1 MAESK
6 VSLRYANSLMDISME
21 NKSVEKVA
29 KDMELVLS
37 AIHSSGDLQRLLED
51 PVIRSEKKQS
61 ILKEIFEKK
70 ISEESMNFLKFI
82 VEKHREEFLGNIIEK
97 FLELRDEQLK
107 IINVDVKTAFEF
119 SEDQKVKLKD
129 RLEKIFD
136 KKARLNFSIDKE
148 IIGGFVAKV
157 NDTIFNASTK
167 HQLEQLKK
175 EFFKSSIQLN

>member
-6 VSLRYANSLMDISME
+6 VSLRYANSLMDMAVE
-21 NKSVEKVA
+21 NESVEQVS

-37 AIHSSGDLQRLLED
+37 AIHSSSDLRRLLKD
-51 PVIRSEKKQS
+51 PIIRFEKKQS
-61 ILKEIFEKK
+61 VLEEIFKK
-70 ISEESMNFLKFI
+70 RISEESMNFIRFI
-82 VEKHREEFLGNIIEK
+82 VDKHREELFGNIIEK
-97 FLELRDEQLK
+97 FLELRDEHSG

-119 SEDQKVKLKD
+119 SDDQKVKLKEK
-129 RLEKIFD
+129 LEKIFD
-136 KKARLNFSIDKE
+136 KKAKLNFGIDKE

>member
-1 MAESK
+1 MTESK
-6 VSLRYANSLMDISME
+6 VSLRYANSLMDISVE
-21 NKSVEKVA
+21 SKSIEQVA

-37 AIHSSGDLQRLLED
+37 AIHSSSDLKRLLGD
-51 PVIRSEKKQS
+51 PIVRSEKKQS
-61 ILKEIFEKK
+61 VLEEIFGKK
-70 ISEESMNFLKFI
+70 VSEGSMNFMKFI
-82 VEKHREEFLGNIIEK
+82 VDKHREELLGSIIGK
-97 FLELRDEQLK
+97 FLELRDEQLG

-119 SEDQKVKLKD
+119 SEDQKVKLKN

-157 NDTIFNASTK
+157 NDTIYNASTK

-175 EFFKSSIQLN
+175 EFFKSSVQLN